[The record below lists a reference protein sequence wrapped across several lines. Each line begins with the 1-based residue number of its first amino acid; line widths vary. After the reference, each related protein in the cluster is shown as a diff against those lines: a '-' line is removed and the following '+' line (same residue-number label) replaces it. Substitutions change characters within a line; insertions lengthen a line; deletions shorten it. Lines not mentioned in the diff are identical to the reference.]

1 MRAAEAAREAEATR
15 NQVLEYEAWKA
26 AEKAEEEEAGRAMC
40 LEITSTPFS
49 GLRDP
54 DPLCWHKEQLVASY
68 RAVRNLLTGDKS
80 APSVFE
86 KSTDLMKQRT

>member
-1 MRAAEAAREAEATR
+1 MLR
-15 NQVLEYEAWKA
+15 KA
-26 AEKAEEEEAGRAMC
+26 AEKAAKKAAKKAVEEEKAAKKAAKKAVKEEKAAKKAAKKAVEEEAGRAMC

-68 RAVRNLLTGDKS
+68 RAVRKLLGY
-80 APSVFE
+80 
-86 KSTDLMKQRT
+86 